1 MGTLKHL
8 HNWYARLRCRA
19 SGFLAQS
26 RGSVLVETA
35 LLVPTLLVLV
45 TGGIEVSRFILL
57 DQKIARVASNVTD
70 LTARTESPTS
80 ADIDQVFS
88 AIEYIA
94 SPFELGDNAVVII
107 SSVSR
112 ATGSTSTRVDW
123 QETSGGDGSKTSKI
137 GAPGEVA
144 SLPAVLQLREGQAL
158 IVGETYYDY
167 RPFFFEGF
175 IAPKTIYHTAFY
187 RPREVAM
194 DLEDQVDDGG
204 GGGGGGAEDEGDD
217 HHGGRRDSSRW
228 RRR

>member
-8 HNWYARLRCRA
+8 HNWYARMRCRA

-70 LTARTESPTS
+70 LTARTEEPTA
-80 ADIDQVFS
+80 ADVDQVFS

-112 ATGSTSTRVDW
+112 ATGSSSTRVNW
-123 QETSGGDGSKTSKI
+123 QQTSGGDVSKTSKI

-144 SLPAVLQLREGQAL
+144 SLPAVVQLREGQAL
-158 IVGETYYDY
+158 IVGEAYYEY
-167 RPFFFEGF
+167 QPFFFEGF
-175 IAPKTIYHTAFY
+175 IAPKTIYHTAYY
-187 RPREVAM
+187 RPRDVAM

-204 GGGGGGAEDEGDD
+204 GGGGGGAEDGDD
-217 HHGGRRDSSRW
+217 DHGGRRDSSRW